1 MRLRLVA
8 VVALAALAASACSV
22 STPRHES
29 AALRAAGNVNAEDD
43 DVATAVDAVTD
54 GADPSARISTS
65 QERKDPRRTVQG
77 GAAASSGGAVAAA
90 KTLASAPGVT
100 KDSIT
105 MSIIAGF
112 SGTLSP
118 IVNKAYEA
126 LLTWQEDVN
135 AGGGIYG
142 RKIVLKKVDHKE
154 TPDGGVAA
162 CKEAQSNGSFIA
174 AVPEGTDANVTAVDC
189 LDAAGIP
196 TVYFAAAADPKWKL
210 AFSDNLT
217 SAQGGSILASYVKN
231 GLHAGAKKVGAIYVN
246 QSAYK
251 LAADSFVSDGR
262 KAGLVID
269 KADVVAV
276 EPNQASF
283 TPQLLNMKND
293 GVEFLM
299 ISATAETVGILRDAK
314 SIDFT
319 PAFTGWGFL
328 FDFLT
333 EAGRNV
339 FQGVTG
345 LRTYATV
352 DSAAYQTYRQHM
364 NARGRNRDDRTTD
377 LEGFP
382 TYGRALL
389 YGELLKLAGPNPT
402 RASFVAGAETLRGF
416 DNKIQPPISY
426 GPGAL
431 AHVGIDAGF
440 VAVCCNSDYTW
451 KGTGPARSAF

>member
-1 MRLRLVA
+1 VRRIA
-8 VVALAALAASACSV
+8 VLALLALTAGACSV
-22 STPRHES
+22 TTPRHET
-29 AALRAAGNVNAEDD
+29 AALRAAR
-43 DVATAVDAVTD
+43 VAQAAAGSADTAD
-54 GADPSARISTS
+54 GAASTNPDASVGIST
-65 QERKDPRRTVQG
+65 PQG
-77 GAAASSGGAVAAA
+77 DQNPDRSVKGAGGTAASHTGAAV
-90 KTLASAPGVT
+90 KTAGASAPGVT

-196 TVYFAAAADPKWKL
+196 TVYFAAAADPKWKV

-231 GLHAGAKKVGAIYVN
+231 TLHAGTKKVGVIYVN

-251 LAADSFVSDGR
+251 LAADSFVADAR
-262 KAGLVID
+262 RAGVD
-269 KADVVAV
+269 VPRDDVVSV

-293 GVEFLM
+293 GVQILL
-299 ISATAETVGILRDAK
+299 ISATAETVGILRDSK
-314 SIDFT
+314 SIGFN

-339 FQGVTG
+339 FDGVTG

-352 DSAAYQTYRQHM
+352 DSPMYETYKQHM
-364 NARGRNRDDRTTD
+364 NARGRNRDDRSTD

-382 TYGRALL
+382 TYGRGLL
-389 YGELLKLAGPNPT
+389 YGELLKRAGPNPT
-402 RASFVAGAETLRGF
+402 RASFVAGAEGLRGF
-416 DNKIQPPISY
+416 DNRIQPPINY

-440 VAVCCNSDYTW
+440 IAVCCNRDYTW
-451 KGTGPARSAF
+451 KGTGPAQSAF